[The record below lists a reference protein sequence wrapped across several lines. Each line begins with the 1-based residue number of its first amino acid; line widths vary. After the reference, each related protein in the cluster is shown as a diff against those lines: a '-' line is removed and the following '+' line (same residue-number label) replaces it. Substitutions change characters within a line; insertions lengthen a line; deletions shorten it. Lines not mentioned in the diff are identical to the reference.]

1 MCHKNLDTGDKYD
14 NYLGRGSERISELEA
29 ENANLKAEL
38 EEYRG
43 RKFAGRQK
51 HDAAWTQSYNDF
63 AVKFESGMTI
73 MEIVAE
79 GKISRRTAYRY
90 KAYYDALRQTEA
102 TLEISNLRLGDSGKK
117 ELGRMLNG
125 DATRE
130 EFQKELKEKYKK

>member
-1 MCHKNLDTGDKYD
+1 MITTLEEALK
-14 NYLGRGSERISELEA
+14 RISELEA

-102 TLEISNLRLGDSGKK
+102 TLEISNLRLGDAGKK

>member
-1 MCHKNLDTGDKYD
+1 MITTLEDALK
-14 NYLGRGSERISELEA
+14 RISELEA

>member
-1 MCHKNLDTGDKYD
+1 MITTLEDALK
-14 NYLGRGSERISELEA
+14 RISELEV

-130 EFQKELKEKYKK
+130 EFQKELKEKHKNEGSCNT

>member
-1 MCHKNLDTGDKYD
+1 MITTLEEALK
-14 NYLGRGSERISELEA
+14 RISELEA

-90 KAYYDALRQTEA
+90 KAYYDALRQNEA

>member
-1 MCHKNLDTGDKYD
+1 MITTLEEALK
-14 NYLGRGSERISELEA
+14 RISELEA

-73 MEIVAE
+73 MEIAAE

>member
-1 MCHKNLDTGDKYD
+1 MITTLEEALK
-14 NYLGRGSERISELEA
+14 RISELEA

-102 TLEISNLRLGDSGKK
+102 MLEISNLRLGDSGKK

>member
-1 MCHKNLDTGDKYD
+1 MITTLEEALK
-14 NYLGRGSERISELEA
+14 RISELEA

-102 TLEISNLRLGDSGKK
+102 ALEISNLRLGDSGKK

-125 DATRE
+125 EATRE

>member
-1 MCHKNLDTGDKYD
+1 MITTLEEALK
-14 NYLGRGSERISELEA
+14 RISELEA

-90 KAYYDALRQTEA
+90 KAYYDALRQTEV
-102 TLEISNLRLGDSGKK
+102 TLEISNLRLGDAGKN

>member
-1 MCHKNLDTGDKYD
+1 MITTLEEALK
-14 NYLGRGSERISELEA
+14 RISELEA

-38 EEYRG
+38 EVYRG

>member
-1 MCHKNLDTGDKYD
+1 MITTLEEALK
-14 NYLGRGSERISELEA
+14 RISELEA

-102 TLEISNLRLGDSGKK
+102 TLGISNLRLGDSGKK

>member
-1 MCHKNLDTGDKYD
+1 MITTLEEALK
-14 NYLGRGSERISELEA
+14 RISELEA

-102 TLEISNLRLGDSGKK
+102 TLEISNLRLSDSGKK
-117 ELGRMLNG
+117 VLGRMLNG

>member
-1 MCHKNLDTGDKYD
+1 MITTLEEA
-14 NYLGRGSERISELEA
+14 LQRISELEA
-29 ENANLKAEL
+29 ENDSLRAEL

-102 TLEISNLRLGDSGKK
+102 TLEISNLKLDDSGKK
-117 ELGRMLNG
+117 KLVRMLDG
-125 DATRE
+125 KVTRE
-130 EFQKELKEKYKK
+130 EFQKELKEKHKK

>member
-1 MCHKNLDTGDKYD
+1 MITTLEEA
-14 NYLGRGSERISELEA
+14 LQRISELEA

-90 KAYYDALRQTEA
+90 KAYYDALRQRE
-102 TLEISNLRLGDSGKK
+102 LEDC
-117 ELGRMLNG
+117 
-125 DATRE
+125 
-130 EFQKELKEKYKK
+130 Q